1 MHCPVWICGLE
12 NLGIVLGTV
21 RETSSNEVHLST
33 DRLGKHKKGLKLKIG
48 KALVMERKRSYG
60 LAVVSCL
67 NTVPRPYLMTT
78 DRRSRLTEKDI
89 DLSKLEL
96 VDFFPFTDHKKPSVR
111 LSPAKGLREYSSQFE
126 RFVNATETER
136 KQLLLGTY
144 TNHHIERGSRPRK
157 KRGPYASAHTLPA
170 QAE

>member
-12 NLGIVLGTV
+12 NMGIVLGTV
-21 RETSSNEVHLST
+21 RKTSPTEVRLTT
-33 DRLGKHKKGLKLKIG
+33 DRLAKHKKSLTLKIG
-48 KALVMERKRSYG
+48 KALVMDRPQSYG

-67 NTVPRPYLMTT
+67 NTVPRPYLMAT
-78 DRRSRLTEKDI
+78 DRRARLTEEDI

-111 LSPAKGLREYSSQFE
+111 LSPAKGLREYASQFE
-126 RFVNATETER
+126 LFVNATENER

-144 TNHHIERGSRPRK
+144 PNDHIERSSKLGK
-157 KRGPYASAHTLPA
+157 KRGAYVTTQISAA